1 MYDYVESKHII
12 EINSGKNDVD
22 TIHTLPHVNTKN
34 MYRGSVK
41 CLSDYK
47 RNVEL
52 NTSDVKAI
60 LKYLEGMYNS
70 PPQPIDLGEKNKD
83 PVPDP
88 LRNNKDLLLED
99 IAKFKRNANRDD
111 TPD

>member
-1 MYDYVESKHII
+1 M
-12 EINSGKNDVD
+12 
-22 TIHTLPHVNTKN
+22 HTSPHVNTKT
-34 MYRGSVK
+34 STEVL

-47 RNVEL
+47 RYAEL

>member
-1 MYDYVESKHII
+1 
-12 EINSGKNDVD
+12 
-22 TIHTLPHVNTKN
+22 
-34 MYRGSVK
+34 
-41 CLSDYK
+41 
-47 RNVEL
+47 
-52 NTSDVKAI
+52 
-60 LKYLEGMYNS
+60 MYNS

-99 IAKFKRNANRDD
+99 IAKFNRNANRDD